1 MIKKIIKISSILL
14 LTIFSF
20 YYTNKSI
27 DLIRNQDPIMDQIK
41 NTEKKYNVKA
51 VNAEIKENT
60 MIPGKTGV
68 VIDYEKT
75 YTKMKQYGA
84 YNETLTTLKNV
95 KPEISIDDY
104 YDKFIIS
111 GNTEK
116 KSVALIFKVEDKS
129 PKEVTSILNNK
140 NIKATFFIDGLYLE
154 NNVKEITSMTNF
166 ELEVLSYDSQY
177 NELYFSSSKDYLES
191 LTNRTLKY
199 CYSEYDQ
206 EEVIN
211 LCKKLN
217 MHTIIPTIKINN
229 YLYQEIKDKL
239 TNSAIISI
247 SLTTQNIN
255 ELSTTIDY
263 IKTRGYKFE
272 TLESLLNEKF
282 DK

>member
-1 MIKKIIKISSILL
+1 MLKKIVKISSILL
-14 LTIFSF
+14 LSIFSF

-27 DLIRNQDPIMDQIK
+27 DLIRNQDPIMDKIK
-41 NTEKKYNVKA
+41 STEKKYSIKA
-51 VNAEIKENT
+51 VNAKIKDNT
-60 MIPGKTGV
+60 IIPGKTGKK
-68 VIDYEKT
+68 IDYEKS

-84 YNETLTTLKNV
+84 YNETLTTLKDV
-95 KPEISIDDY
+95 KPVVSIDDY

-129 PKEVTSILNNK
+129 PKDIVSILNNK
-140 NIKATFFIDGLYLE
+140 NISATFFIDGLYLE
-154 NNVKEITSMTNF
+154 NNVKEITMMTNF
-166 ELEVLSYDSQY
+166 ELEVLSYNSDY
-177 NELYFSSSKDYLES
+177 DELYFSSSKDYLES

-211 LCKKLN
+211 VCQKLN

-229 YLYQEIKDKL
+229 SLYQEIKDKL

-247 SLTTQNIN
+247 SLTSQNIN
-255 ELSTTIDY
+255 ELPTTIDY
-263 IKTRGYKFE
+263 IKTRGYNFE
-272 TLESLLNEKF
+272 TLESLLNENV